1 MNQKK
6 MEQANQINA
15 CDRDGSTPLIKE
27 EHIPPL
33 LALKEKKTEMAVLLI
48 NKGANIH
55 VIDDIHRNIL
65 MYAVRCESEDLIK
78 LLEKSIDFEFRCP

>member
-1 MNQKK
+1 
-6 MEQANQINA
+6 
-15 CDRDGSTPLIKE
+15 
-27 EHIPPL
+27 
-33 LALKEKKTEMAVLLI
+33 VLLI

-55 VIDDIHRNIL
+55 VIDDIHRSIL